1 MKKVVWLVL
10 QGNSEGRR
18 GRLKHAGRNE
28 NTEVHETLQYPLL
41 YIVDQVLGINPDHQ
55 PYGVLQWSPSN
66 PDTVGTGES
75 GPIGEVSS
83 FSDMAWVWPI
93 AKGDDV
99 I

>member
-41 YIVDQVLGINPDHQ
+41 YIVDQILGINRP
-55 PYGVLQWSPSN
+55 PTIRRTTAEP
-66 PDTVGTGES
+66 
-75 GPIGEVSS
+75 
-83 FSDMAWVWPI
+83 F
-93 AKGDDV
+93 
-99 I
+99 